1 MVAPLYVDPQTC
13 EDAGEGR
20 MTMDTVTRAR
30 GRWPEILSALG
41 VGKSYLKNKHGPCPM
56 CGGRDRFRFD
66 DKDGSGSYFCNGCGA
81 GSGVVMLRKLHD
93 WDHKH
98 ACDEIDKI
106 IARGDYTAPPETS
119 RARED
124 IAVKRDAAFRRL
136 MGEATA
142 RQIVTD
148 YLCGRGLSVGS
159 DVLLGHPGLYHA
171 ETKQRI
177 PAVIAPIVGFDDRL
191 QSVHRIFLGDVE
203 PRKKAMPP
211 VETISGATCRLFK
224 AAAEMGIAEGIETAL
239 AAHEL
244 FGIPVWATINANGIE
259 TFEPPAGV
267 EHLHIF
273 ADNDSSFTGQGVAYA
288 LARRLRNDHRHLAIE
303 VQIPPAVDS
312 DWLDKLNG
320 RQEILA

>member
-1 MVAPLYVDPQTC
+1 MLS
-13 EDAGEGR
+13 G
-20 MTMDTVTRAR
+20 DTVARAR

-41 VGKSYLKNKHGPCPM
+41 VGAHYLRNKHGPCPI
-56 CGGRDRFRFD
+56 CGGKDRYRFD
-66 DKDGSGSYFCNGCGA
+66 DKDGMGTYFCNQC
-81 GSGVVMLRKLHD
+81 GSGTGLLLLRNLHK
-93 WDHKH
+93 WDHRR
-98 ACDEIDKI
+98 ACDKVDAI
-106 IARGDYTAPPETS
+106 IGRSHCAAPQESPSAPEDVEAAK
-119 RARED
+119 RA
-124 IAVKRDAAFRRL
+124 AAIQRIIS
-136 MGEATA
+136 EATA
-142 RQIVTD
+142 PQIVTD

-203 PRKKAMPP
+203 PRKKAVPP

-244 FGIPVWATINANGIE
+244 FGVPVWATINANGIE